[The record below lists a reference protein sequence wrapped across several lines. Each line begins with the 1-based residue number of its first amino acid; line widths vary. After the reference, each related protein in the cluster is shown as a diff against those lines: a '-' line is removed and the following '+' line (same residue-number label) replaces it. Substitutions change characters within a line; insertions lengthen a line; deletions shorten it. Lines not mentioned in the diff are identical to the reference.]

1 MTAISINSNYAVDVF
16 KGNKS
21 LQSVVL
27 GDAVTGIPNF
37 AFYDCTSLANVIISD
52 GVTSIGNSAFL
63 NCTSLVNVTIPHSV
77 TSIGKWAFSGCT
89 ALTSIIIPDSVTN
102 IGYVTFDGCTALTI
116 YGFSGSYAEMYAKQ
130 QRIPFIAMDAVRDTE
145 QNITVIFPRDNLPD
159 DGTTL
164 VVQKLDITETSITFD
179 ISLTNND
186 TPVQPA
192 APVTVKIP
200 VPGTMDG
207 SKCKVYRQEADGTY
221 TDMQAIYQDGYMVFT
236 TDHFSIYVLTVKDP
250 NAPAIAAGDINGDG
264 VINAVD
270 ARWALQSASG
280 VRTLSDE
287 QFAAADVNGDGKITA
302 VDARWILQAASGVRV
317 L

>member
-1 MTAISINSNYAVDVF
+1 MPFAEINDSKTDISIIETKPNA
-16 KGNKS
+16 
-21 LQSVVL
+21 
-27 GDAVTGIPNF
+27 IPES
-37 AFYDCTSLANVIISD
+37 TELKVE
-52 GVTSIGNSAFL
+52 T
-63 NCTSLVNVTIPHSV
+63 TEM
-77 TSIGKWAFSGCT
+77 
-89 ALTSIIIPDSVTN
+89 
-102 IGYVTFDGCTALTI
+102 
-116 YGFSGSYAEMYAKQ
+116 AEARMTY
-130 QRIPFIAMDAVRDTE
+130 
-145 QNITVIFPRDNLPD
+145 
-159 DGTTL
+159 
-164 VVQKLDITETSITFD
+164 DIT
-179 ISLTNND
+179 LTANGS
-186 TPVQPA
+186 PVQPA